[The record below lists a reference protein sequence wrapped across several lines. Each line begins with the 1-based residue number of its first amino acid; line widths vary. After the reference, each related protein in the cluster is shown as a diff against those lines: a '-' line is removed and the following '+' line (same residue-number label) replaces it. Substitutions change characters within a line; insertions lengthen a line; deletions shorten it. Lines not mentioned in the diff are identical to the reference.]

1 VEVDGQMRLACVEGP
16 EFDGHKVNFDLLM
29 ERLHSY
35 QDEEMQALEVHGITE
50 IHQCKMEE
58 EARKKEREMV
68 LE

>member
-1 VEVDGQMRLACVEGP
+1 
-16 EFDGHKVNFDLLM
+16 VNFDLLM